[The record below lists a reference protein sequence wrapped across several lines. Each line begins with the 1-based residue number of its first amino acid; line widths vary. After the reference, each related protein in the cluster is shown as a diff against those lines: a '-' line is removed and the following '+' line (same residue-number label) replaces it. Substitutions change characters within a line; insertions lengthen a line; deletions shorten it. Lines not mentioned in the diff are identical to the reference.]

1 MAGFNNIYIT
11 TAGAQLAAKTIVGKK
26 LKFTVA
32 KLGSGTL
39 SDSSIN
45 AIKARTSLVK
55 EVMSIDITRVE
66 QTSKTQATI
75 GFVFKNTD
83 ASSAF
88 YFREL
93 GIFALDPDTKQEILF
108 AYAYAG
114 NNAEYVNNSISEIVQ
129 KKINVVVTV
138 DTASNVQITLDS
150 SQIYVTED
158 ELETAL
164 ANAKL
169 YSGKNYGVKR
179 LFTDNTIASW
189 TRIGD
194 AEGLKANATKNGS
207 EVANDFDNCYPWSD
221 IRRCNV
227 DPATGQ
233 VLAYYGEVGYA
244 NDGTNGEVMV
254 KIPEFWWK
262 RERVPDEFGNVYE
275 YIYIADYARAGYKK
289 SEEFFVGAYLL
300 STTEENIEG
309 VNKTIAHSRS
319 GVVPRYSTTLA
330 NFRNYAKNTGDGFC
344 LLDYHYFLLQMLYLV
359 EYAHFNSQNMLG
371 NGLVLYSGNGAKA
384 LIAENSTNRIIIA
397 SGNNGLW
404 VGKTVCIGKSG
415 DWNAE
420 VAKDR
425 EITSIEDYND
435 GTISGKAIT
444 FDGDPVN
451 IALGNVIWGSAQKT
465 GENDVLG
472 NKSGCLNN
480 NQYHPVSYRGI
491 EDIFGHL
498 FQHVDGI
505 NIKDFQAYICKN
517 PSEYANDKFD
527 APYEKLGYINSET
540 ADSYSKKLGLDEKHP
555 EIALPIEVGA
565 SSSTGTTDYYWAQT
579 GNRIAYVGGYF
590 SNGAKAG
597 FFSWHCHGASSTS
610 YWYFGARLLKYQ

>member
-26 LKFTVA
+26 LQFTVA
-32 KLGSGTL
+32 KVGSGTL
-39 SDSSIN
+39 SDSSMS
-45 AIKARTSLVK
+45 AIKARTSLVNP
-55 EVMSIDITRVE
+55 VMSIDITRVE
-66 QTSKTQATI
+66 QTSQTQATI

-83 ASSAF
+83 APSAF

-138 DTASNVQITLDS
+138 DNASNVQITLDS

-169 YSGKNYGVKR
+169 YSGKNYGIKR
-179 LFTDNTIASW
+179 LITDNTIASW

-227 DPATGQ
+227 DPVTGQ
-233 VLAYYGEVGYA
+233 VLAYYGETGYKA
-244 NDGTNGEVMV
+244 DGSNGEVMV

-300 STTEENIEG
+300 STTDEEG
-309 VNKTIAHSRS
+309 TIVAHSKS
-319 GVVPRYSTTLA
+319 GVIPRYSTTLA
-330 NFRNYAKNTGDGFC
+330 NFRSYAKNTGDGFC

-359 EYAHFNSQNMLG
+359 EYANFNSQSMLG
-371 NGLVLYSGNGAKA
+371 NGLVAYSGNGGKA

-397 SGNNGLW
+397 SVNSGLW
-404 VGKTVCIGKSG
+404 VGKTVCIGAT
-415 DWNAE
+415 DAWNSS
-420 VAKDR
+420 VAADR

-435 GTISGKAIT
+435 GQITGKVIH
-444 FDGDPVN
+444 FDGDPVD

-540 ADSYSKKLGLDEKHP
+540 VDSFSKKLGLDEKHP

-565 SSSTGTTDYYWAQT
+565 SSSTGTTDYYWGAT
-579 GNRIAYVGGYF
+579 GNKIAYVGGNF
-590 SNGAKAG
+590 SGNGAKAG
-597 FFSWHCHGASSTS
+597 FFSWACNLASSHS
-610 YWYFGARLLKYQ
+610 YWFYGARLLKYQ

>member
-26 LKFTVA
+26 LQFTVA
-32 KLGSGTL
+32 KVGSGTL
-39 SDSSIN
+39 SDSSMS
-45 AIKARTSLVK
+45 AIKARTSLVNP
-55 EVMSIDITRVE
+55 VMSIDITRVE
-66 QTSKTQATI
+66 QTSQTQATI

-83 ASSAF
+83 APSAF

-138 DTASNVQITLDS
+138 DNASNVQITLDS

-169 YSGKNYGVKR
+169 YSGKNYGIKR
-179 LFTDNTIASW
+179 LITDNTIASW

-227 DPATGQ
+227 DPVTGQ
-233 VLAYYGEVGYA
+233 VLAYYGETGYKA
-244 NDGTNGEVMV
+244 DGSNGEVMV

-300 STTEENIEG
+300 STTDEEG
-309 VNKTIAHSRS
+309 TIVAHSKS
-319 GVVPRYSTTLA
+319 GVIPRYSTTLA
-330 NFRNYAKNTGDGFC
+330 NFRSYAKNTGDGFC

-359 EYAHFNSQNMLG
+359 EYANFNSQSMLG
-371 NGLVLYSGNGAKA
+371 NGLVAYSGNGGKA

-397 SGNNGLW
+397 SVNSGLW
-404 VGKTVCIGKSG
+404 VGKTVCIGAT
-415 DWNAE
+415 DAWNSS
-420 VAKDR
+420 VAADR

-435 GTISGKAIT
+435 GQITGKVIH
-444 FDGDPVN
+444 FDGDPVD

-540 ADSYSKKLGLDEKHP
+540 VDSFSKKLGLDEKHP

-565 SSSTGTTDYYWAQT
+565 SSSTGTTDYYWGAT
-579 GNRIAYVGGYF
+579 GNKIAYVGGSFNF
-590 SNGAKAG
+590 SGTIAG
-597 FFSWHCHGASSTS
+597 FFFWACNYASSGS
-610 YWYFGARLLKYQ
+610 FWDYGARLLKYQ